1 MWLSRKIIDYTGR
14 QHGEKSSRAAK
25 GSEPFSWLSC
35 GLFKAHPKPREDTA
49 RANQRFSSAFPA
61 LNGIERVH

>member
-1 MWLSRKIIDYTGR
+1 MVRGVPELLK
-14 QHGEKSSRAAK
+14 AP
-25 GSEPFSWLSC
+25 EPFSWLSC
-35 GLFKAHPKPREDTA
+35 GLFRAHPKPREDTA